1 MTSRYDRWVSATSSA
16 LDALALIFLAVVIL
30 QWLITPGPWWWQPT
44 LDIIAWTIWSAF
56 AIDYVVR
63 LRLSSDRW
71 VFFRTHL
78 LDLIMVALP
87 MLRLIRIGLV
97 LRKAL
102 RSVST
107 EQIAGSLIGI
117 VVVVV
122 AAGAILEWQVEHN
135 APDANITTIGT
146 AFWWAVVTTTT
157 VGYGDTYPVTTA
169 GRLIG
174 SVIMVVGIGLIGTVS
189 ATVAAWFVTRKQQRT
204 AKPAPAGPA
213 PASGADPDQA
223 IAAVVAQIKDLAG
236 RQEQL
241 LDELQ
246 HLTSVQVR
254 RADP

>member
-1 MTSRYDRWVSATSSA
+1 VTSRYDRWVSATSSA

-122 AAGAILEWQVEHN
+122 AAGAILEWQV
-135 APDANITTIGT
+135 
-146 AFWWAVVTTTT
+146 
-157 VGYGDTYPVTTA
+157 
-169 GRLIG
+169 
-174 SVIMVVGIGLIGTVS
+174 
-189 ATVAAWFVTRKQQRT
+189 
-204 AKPAPAGPA
+204 
-213 PASGADPDQA
+213 
-223 IAAVVAQIKDLAG
+223 
-236 RQEQL
+236 
-241 LDELQ
+241 
-246 HLTSVQVR
+246 
-254 RADP
+254 